1 MLKHIILSGILA
13 IIKHVNL
20 LKSLSVL
27 DIRWKA
33 GLFICALSVI
43 SVFLWLISGATTA
56 LLVFSTG
63 LLLYFVSHIFWLHK
77 LQTWFKNPVLKE
89 IPEGSG
95 LWEDVFTALLQY
107 ERNNNLNQTELNL
120 ALERF
125 NLATSAVPD
134 GLVILSAS
142 NEIEWCT
149 PNAEKQLGLDLT
161 TDKNLPI
168 VNLLRNSHF
177 IAYLYN
183 GEYNE
188 PFKLKSWRNP
198 EVILEIQLIPFANK
212 QKLLISRDMTQ
223 LEKVDVMRRD
233 FIANVSH
240 ELRTPLTVVGGFLET
255 LSDMEG
261 AVPENLKHYFAM
273 MEEQTIRMR
282 RIIEDLL
289 TLSTIECNTEN
300 PDNSEIDM
308 PRLLKAVQ
316 NDAIGLSQGL
326 NKTKHHIHLDADPT
340 LNLSG
345 AQEELRSA
353 FSNLVSNAIRYTPSG
368 DATTSGEIYISWHL
382 QDGQPVFSVRDTG
395 IGIEQ
400 KHIDRLTERFYRVD
414 RSRSRET
421 GGTGLGLSIV
431 KHILIRHQAKLEIT
445 SELGV
450 GSTFSAVFP
459 KSRIVRKPAR
469 L

>member
-1 MLKHIILSGILA
+1 
-13 IIKHVNL
+13 
-20 LKSLSVL
+20 VL

-33 GLFICALSVI
+33 GLFVCALSVI
-43 SVFLWLISGATTA
+43 SLFFWLITSVNTA
-56 LLVFSTG
+56 LIVFAAG
-63 LLLYFVSHIFWLHK
+63 LLIYLISHVYWLHA
-77 LQTWFKNPVLKE
+77 LQNWFKNPALKE

-95 LWEDVFTALLQY
+95 VWEDIFVALLKY
-107 ERNNNLNQTELNL
+107 ERNNNQNQNQLNS

-125 NLATSAVPD
+125 NLATSAMPD

-149 PNAEKQLGLDLT
+149 PNAEHQLGLNLV
-161 TDKNLPI
+161 TDRKLPV
-168 VNLLRNSHF
+168 VNLIRNSHF

-183 GEYNE
+183 EKYEE
-188 PFKLKSWRNP
+188 PFKLKSWRNS
-198 EVILEIQLIPFANK
+198 EVILEIQLIPFANN

-223 LEKVDVMRRD
+223 YEKVDVMRRD

-255 LSDMEG
+255 LTDMEG
-261 AVPENLKHYFAM
+261 AVPDNLKNYFAM

-289 TLSTIECNTEN
+289 TLSSIESNTEE
-300 PDNSEIDM
+300 PDDSEIDM
-308 PRLLKAVQ
+308 STLLKSVQ
-316 NDAIGLSQGL
+316 NDGIGLSQGL
-326 NKTKHHIHLDADPT
+326 NKNKHIIHLDADPA
-340 LNLSG
+340 LNLNG
-345 AQEELRSA
+345 AVDELRSV
-353 FSNLVSNAIRYTPSG
+353 FSNLVSNAIRYTPAGDKKSG
-368 DATTSGEIYISWHL
+368 KTGEIFIRWAL
-382 QDGQPVFSVRDTG
+382 VNGEPVFSVRDTG

-400 KHIDRLTERFYRVD
+400 QHIDRLTERFYRVD

-431 KHILIRHQAKLEIT
+431 KHILIRHQAKLEIS

-450 GSTFSAVFP
+450 GSTFSAAFP
-459 KSRIVRKPAR
+459 KARIALKK
-469 L
+469 

>member
-1 MLKHIILSGILA
+1 MI
-13 IIKHVNL
+13 
-20 LKSLSVL
+20 

-33 GLFICALSVI
+33 GLTLCALSVI
-43 SVFLWLISGATTA
+43 CLFLWWISGAIVA
-56 LLVFSTG
+56 LLVFSAG
-63 LLLYFVSHIFWLHK
+63 LLIYLSNYILWLHQ
-77 LQTWFKNPVLKE
+77 LHRWFKKPTLNT

-95 LWEDVFTALLQY
+95 VWEDIFAALLQY
-107 ERNNNLNQTELNL
+107 ERSNIFNQTQLNS

-125 NLATSAVPD
+125 SLATSAMPD

-142 NEIEWCT
+142 NAIEWCT
-149 PNAEKQLGLDLT
+149 PHAETQLGLELS

-168 VNLLRNSHF
+168 VNLIRDSHF
-177 IAYLYN
+177 VAYLYS
-183 GEYNE
+183 ETYHE

-198 EVILEIQLIPFANK
+198 DVTLEIQLIPFADQ

-261 AVPENLKHYFAM
+261 AVPAALKTYFAM
-273 MEEQTIRMR
+273 MEDQTSRMR

-289 TLSTIECNTEN
+289 TLSTIESNVEA
-300 PDNSEIDM
+300 PDNHEIEM
-308 PRLLKAVQ
+308 AKLLKMVQ
-316 NDAIGLSQGL
+316 NDAQGL
-326 NKTKHHIHLDADPT
+326 GQALSKAKHNIHLDADPT
-340 LNLSG
+340 LNLNGS
-345 AQEELRSA
+345 QNELQSA
-353 FSNLVSNAIRYTPSG
+353 FSNLVNNAVRYTPNDG
-368 DATTSGEIYISWHL
+368 DIFIRWGL
-382 QDGQPVFSVRDTG
+382 QNEMPVFSVRDTG

-400 KHIDRLTERFYRVD
+400 QHIDRLTERFYRVD

-445 SELGV
+445 SEIGV
-450 GSTFSAVFP
+450 GSTFSVVFP
-459 KSRIVRKPAR
+459 KAR
-469 L
+469 MMHKKVTMRA

>member
-1 MLKHIILSGILA
+1 
-13 IIKHVNL
+13 
-20 LKSLSVL
+20 VL

-33 GLFICALSVI
+33 GLFVCALSVI
-43 SVFLWLISGATTA
+43 CLFLWLINSANTA
-56 LLVFSTG
+56 LLVFSAG
-63 LLLYFVSHIFWLHK
+63 LLLYLISHIFWLHK
-77 LQTWFKNPVLKE
+77 LQLWFKTPVLKE

-95 LWEDVFTALLQY
+95 LWEEIFTALLQY
-107 ERNNNLNQTELNL
+107 ERNNNSNQTQLNS

-125 NLATSAVPD
+125 NLATSAMPD

-149 PNAEKQLGLDLT
+149 PNAESQLGLALS

-168 VNLLRNSHF
+168 VNLVRDSHF

-183 GEYNE
+183 GAYDE

-198 EVILEIQLIPFANK
+198 DLILEIQLIPFANK
-212 QKLLISRDMTQ
+212 QKLLISRDMSQ
-223 LEKVDVMRRD
+223 LEKIDVMRRD

-261 AVPENLKHYFAM
+261 AVPAHLKHYFAM

-289 TLSTIECNTEN
+289 TLSTIESNTEN
-300 PDNSEIDM
+300 PDDSEIDM
-308 PRLLKAVQ
+308 HSLLKSVQ
-316 NDAIGLSQGL
+316 NDAMGLSQGL
-326 NKTKHHIHLDADPT
+326 NKTKHHIYLDADPT

-353 FSNLVSNAIRYTPSG
+353 FSNLVSNAIRYTPESG
-368 DATTSGEIYISWHL
+368 TQGYGEIFISWGL
-382 QDGQPVFSVRDTG
+382 QNEQPVFSVRDTG

-459 KSRIVRKPAR
+459 KARAARKPAS

>member
-1 MLKHIILSGILA
+1 M
-13 IIKHVNL
+13 
-20 LKSLSVL
+20 L

-33 GLFICALSVI
+33 GLFVCALSVI
-43 SVFLWLISGATTA
+43 SLFFWLITSINTA
-56 LLVFSTG
+56 LIVFAAG
-63 LLLYFVSHIFWLHK
+63 LLMYLISHVYWLHA
-77 LQTWFKNPVLKE
+77 LQNWFKNPKLKE

-95 LWEDVFTALLQY
+95 VWEDIFVALLKY
-107 ERNNNLNQTELNL
+107 ERTNNQNQNQLNS

-125 NLATSAVPD
+125 NLATSAMPD

-149 PNAEKQLGLDLT
+149 PNAEHQLGLNLD
-161 TDKNLPI
+161 TDRKLPV
-168 VNLLRNSHF
+168 VNLIRNSHF

-183 GEYNE
+183 EKYDE
-188 PFKLKSWRNP
+188 PFKLKSWRNS
-198 EVILEIQLIPFANK
+198 EVTLEIQLIHFANN

-223 LEKVDVMRRD
+223 YEKVDVMRRD

-255 LSDMEG
+255 LTDMEG
-261 AVPENLKHYFAM
+261 AVPDNLKNYFAM

-289 TLSTIECNTEN
+289 TLSTIESNTEE
-300 PDNSEIDM
+300 PDDSEIDM
-308 PRLLKAVQ
+308 TSLLKSVQ
-316 NDAIGLSQGL
+316 NDGIGLSQGL
-326 NKTKHHIHLDADPT
+326 NKNKHIIHLEADPA
-340 LNLSG
+340 LNLNG
-345 AQEELRSA
+345 AVDELRSV
-353 FSNLVSNAIRYTPSG
+353 FSNLVSNAIRYTPTGDKKSG
-368 DATTSGEIYISWHL
+368 KTGEIFIRWAM
-382 QDGQPVFSVRDTG
+382 QNGEPVFSVRDTG

-400 KHIDRLTERFYRVD
+400 QHIDRLTERFYRVD

-431 KHILIRHQAKLEIT
+431 KHILIRHQAKLEIS

-450 GSTFSAVFP
+450 GSTFSAIFP
-459 KSRIVRKPAR
+459 KTRIAIKK
-469 L
+469 